1 MKKYKKFVKLDLD
14 NIREI
19 IELPIF
25 RSMYRN
31 EVCDGDV
38 IQNTYTFEFE
48 TDIYRFMGRL
58 GGWLAQDVCGHW
70 TSMGDEEYQKS
81 KDAEV

>member
-1 MKKYKKFVKLDLD
+1 MRMKKYKKFVKLSLD

-31 EVCDGDV
+31 EVCDD
-38 IQNTYTFEFE
+38 
-48 TDIYRFMGRL
+48 D
-58 GGWLAQDVCGHW
+58 
-70 TSMGDEEYQKS
+70 
-81 KDAEV
+81 